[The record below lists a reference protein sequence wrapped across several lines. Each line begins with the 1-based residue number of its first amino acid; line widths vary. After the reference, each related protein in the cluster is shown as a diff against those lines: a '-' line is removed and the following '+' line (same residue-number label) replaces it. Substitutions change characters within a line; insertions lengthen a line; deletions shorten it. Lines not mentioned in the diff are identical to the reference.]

1 MPGPRFLKASFSS
14 LLNEYALSPVC
25 RGSAAAAAVRGAK
38 AAILI
43 KSRRLHCMRLLKVQ
57 LQRHLDL
64 ARLILFGGGD
74 AAKGCCA
81 RVGIGRGET
90 HVVKSVERLETVLQP
105 EALAHLEVLEYSA
118 VAFLDAAAAHAAPP
132 PWLHSLE

>member
-1 MPGPRFLKASFSS
+1 MG
-14 LLNEYALSPVC
+14 V
-25 RGSAAAAAVRGAK
+25 
-38 AAILI
+38 
-43 KSRRLHCMRLLKVQ
+43 LKVQ
-57 LQRHLDL
+57 LEGHLEL

-105 EALAHLEVLEYSA
+105 EALAHLEVLEYSGVEGVDAAGAHDGPAGGIGADEGREVVIDA
-118 VAFLDAAAAHAAPP
+118 VLDSVTGGRLILVTWAFLNG
-132 PWLHSLE
+132 